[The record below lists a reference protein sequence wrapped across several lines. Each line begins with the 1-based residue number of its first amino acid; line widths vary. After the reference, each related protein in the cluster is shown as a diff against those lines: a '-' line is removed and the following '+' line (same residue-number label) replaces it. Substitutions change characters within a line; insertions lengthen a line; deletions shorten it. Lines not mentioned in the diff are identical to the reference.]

1 MEAPMSF
8 ADVMI
13 LLLIWIPLILL
24 AVFTLVDLSRRDDL
38 SSIAVGLWA
47 VAIVLLPIAGMLI
60 YFGIRPQTTPES
72 TRVANDGTVDDAVL
86 AKLERVGGLHES
98 GVITDDELTAM
109 KIQILA

>member
-1 MEAPMSF
+1 MSF
-8 ADVMI
+8 ADLMI

-38 SSIAVGLWA
+38 SGIAVGLWA

-60 YFGIRPQTTPES
+60 YFGTRPHAVPES
-72 TRVANDGTVDDAVL
+72 TRAPSDGTIDDAVL

>member
-1 MEAPMSF
+1 MSF
-8 ADVMI
+8 GDLMI

-47 VAIVLLPIAGMLI
+47 VAVVLLPIAGMLI
-60 YFGIRPQTTPES
+60 YFGTRPDP
-72 TRVANDGTVDDAVL
+72 AADGDRAPSGEPVDEAVL
-86 AKLERVGGLHES
+86 AKLERLGGLHEA

-109 KIQILA
+109 KLQILA

>member
-1 MEAPMSF
+1 MSF
-8 ADVMI
+8 ADLMI

-38 SSIAVGLWA
+38 SGIAVGLWA

-60 YFGIRPQTTPES
+60 YFGTRPHATPES
-72 TRVANDGTVDDAVL
+72 IRAPSDGTIDDAVL

>member
-1 MEAPMSF
+1 MSL
-8 ADVMI
+8 ADLMI

-24 AVFTLVDLSRRDDL
+24 AVFTLVDLSRRGDL

-60 YFGIRPQTTPES
+60 YFGTRPETS
-72 TRVANDGTVDDAVL
+72 TDNAPASSDGSVDEAVL
-86 AKLERVGGLHES
+86 AKLERLGGLHES

-109 KIQILA
+109 KMQILE